1 MSKNLK
7 KTFADDIFKFAKKY
21 FPYHRS
27 ITGEGVRLS
36 LKLIKQIIPKIKIK
50 SFKSGKKIFDWKV
63 PLEWKIKEAYIVT
76 PTKKKICDIKKN
88 NLHLVSYSIPINKY
102 FDLEEL
108 KKHLFFLPKLPNA
121 IPYVTSYYKKFW
133 GFCIKYSQ
141 FKKLRQGKYRVY
153 INSKFTRGVMNY
165 GELLIKGS
173 LKKEI
178 LLSTYI
184 CHPSMANNET
194 SGPTVQTFIAKW
206 LLEKK
211 RKFSYRIVF
220 VPETIGSIAYINKNL
235 KLLKKNVHAGFIINC
250 LGDEKN
256 YSYLPSRKGNTISD
270 KVALHI
276 LNNFHKNFRKYEW
289 KDRASDERQYCS
301 PGVDLP
307 IATIMK
313 TRYGDYKEYHTSLD
327 NFKNVVSKKGL
338 CDGFEVMKKTI
349 LALENNFFP
358 KSVYICEPFLSK
370 RQLYPTSLV
379 GNPEKHLF
387 YLNEILTWSDGE
399 HSLID
404 IANKLNVS
412 IFEIQSAVTI
422 LLKRKLIKI
431 YKKY

>member
-36 LKLIKQIIPKIKIK
+36 LKLIKEIIPKIKIK

-76 PTKKKICDIKKN
+76 PTKEKICDIKKN

-102 FDLEEL
+102 FDLKEL

-141 FKKLRQGKYRVY
+141 FKKLKKGKYRVY
-153 INSKFTRGVMNY
+153 INSKFTKGVMNY

-173 LKKEI
+173 IKKEI

-211 RKFSYRIVF
+211 
-220 VPETIGSIAYINKNL
+220 ENL
-235 KLLKKNVHAGFIINC
+235 VIEL
-250 LGDEKN
+250 
-256 YSYLPSRKGNTISD
+256 YLFQKQL
-270 KVALHI
+270 VQLHI
-276 LNNFHKNFRKYEW
+276 
-289 KDRASDERQYCS
+289 
-301 PGVDLP
+301 
-307 IATIMK
+307 
-313 TRYGDYKEYHTSLD
+313 
-327 NFKNVVSKKGL
+327 
-338 CDGFEVMKKTI
+338 
-349 LALENNFFP
+349 
-358 KSVYICEPFLSK
+358 
-370 RQLYPTSLV
+370 
-379 GNPEKHLF
+379 
-387 YLNEILTWSDGE
+387 
-399 HSLID
+399 
-404 IANKLNVS
+404 
-412 IFEIQSAVTI
+412 
-422 LLKRKLIKI
+422 
-431 YKKY
+431 